1 MANRVSD
8 STLNVLQVFD
18 FLLEEPLDGLTQ
30 SELLSLNRG
39 SKTAINRSLH
49 TLVEAGWVE
58 SYPVK
63 GCGKLLK
70 WKISSKFLKA
80 AHAHRTIVLEHIE
93 ATKAEYKAITGKDL

>member
-1 MANRVSD
+1 MAKQVIE

-18 FLLEEPLDGLTQ
+18 FLLEEPLEGLTQ
-30 SELLSLNRG
+30 SELLSRNRG

-63 GCGKLLK
+63 GGGKLLK
-70 WKISSKFLKA
+70 WKISNKFLKA
-80 AHAHRTIVLEHIE
+80 AHAHRLVVLDKMEDMKRHYNDISGE
-93 ATKAEYKAITGKDL
+93 DI